1 MDISLIVSVCLTV
14 GFFIWQIQ
22 VYMRNK
28 NAAIRMQDFFLADS
42 TTDYSLSEEQDGKKL
57 ISCASEDSSLFES
70 TSLQRLID
78 ELNKYIRQNI
88 GTTDFAVIQNKTERF
103 TETIYENSTSNLS
116 MPTYIGLMG
125 TFTGV
130 FLGLVIFSFN
140 LLGLDDDGKINGLIH
155 GVIVS
160 MLTSLFGLF
169 LTTRSNHE
177 AAEAK
182 KTMDERKNVFYDF
195 IQNELMPSLGTSVVE
210 SLAKL
215 KDTINNFVPA
225 FDTVIERFHD
235 TFDEC
240 TKAFGNEFRSNVTVV
255 TDAVKAMGDN
265 IGELNEVSTNLRSLL
280 VELRT
285 GKMSE
290 TLDRFIDSVHSLDS
304 LEENIV
310 YLEQQKE
317 FLNSSTKELMDA
329 QEAYLLSLEL
339 PQEIANKLKAILDR
353 FVKFEDNINKLG
365 EDLSQNQLIGNRE
378 VNLIQQQINA
388 LERNTKLISNFQ
400 ELTTEELENVCNA
413 QIDDVNAL
421 TKRYSAA
428 ISNHSDEFK
437 EFMDSVANEI
447 QEKKKVFIETLEKAF
462 SVADIKSEF
471 KQLNKI
477 PGLLE
482 KLDSIDKALKAES
495 DLVEKLEDIRLSTVD
510 VFDVVDKYTTDS
522 PIVNGLETVKKNQEE
537 QNGIIEDVKKT
548 VETAQNNYMNTLSQI
563 HGRIDQIKLD
573 EIEKGN
579 MDVVSKINGISR
591 EFDDVK
597 RALSKIPTDQ
607 LPIEDIKAIERNV
620 TDIVKKL
627 KDAGINERNSGWSFF
642 GRK

>member
-1 MDISLIVSVCLTV
+1 MDYTLIISAFVTV
-14 GFFIWQIQ
+14 AFFIWQIK
-22 VYMRNK
+22 VYHSNK
-28 NAAIRMQDFFLADS
+28 SASKRMQYFFEADN
-42 TTDYSLSEEQDGKKL
+42 TTDYCLTEVMDGQKIIKYTSADDVL
-57 ISCASEDSSLFES
+57 YES
-70 TSLQRLID
+70 TSLQTLIK
-78 ELNKYIRQNI
+78 ELNKYIRQNV

-130 FLGLVIFSFN
+130 FLGLCTFSFN
-140 LLGLDDDGKINGLIH
+140 LFGLDDDGKINGLIH

-160 MLTSLFGLF
+160 MLTSLAGLVM
-169 LTTRSNHE
+169 TTWSNQN
-177 AAEAK
+177 AADAK
-182 KTMDERKNVFYDF
+182 KIMDERKNVFYDF

-235 TFDEC
+235 TFDDC

-255 TDAVKAMGDN
+255 TDAIKVMGEN

-317 FLNSSTKELMDA
+317 FLNSSTQELMNA
-329 QEAYLLSLEL
+329 QEAYLLSLEI
-339 PQEIANKLKAILDR
+339 PQEIADKLKGILDR
-353 FVKFEDNINKLG
+353 FVRFEDNINKFG
-365 EDLSQNQLIGNRE
+365 EGLAQNQLIGNRE

-388 LERNTKLISNFQ
+388 LERNTKLINNFQ
-400 ELTTEELENVCNA
+400 ELTTEELEKVCNA

-421 TKRYSAA
+421 TKKYSVA
-428 ISNHSDEFK
+428 INNHSDEFK
-437 EFMDSVANEI
+437 EFMDSVAKEI
-447 QEKKKVFIETLEKAF
+447 IAKKKEFMEILEGAF
-462 SVADIKSEF
+462 SVADIRTEF

-482 KLDSIDKALKAES
+482 KLDSIDKALKSES
-495 DLVEKLEDIRLSTVD
+495 DLMEKLEDIRLSTVD
-510 VFDVVDKYTTDS
+510 VFDSIDKLRTDH
-522 PIVNGLETVKKNQEE
+522 PLVN
-537 QNGIIEDVKKT
+537 
-548 VETAQNNYMNTLSQI
+548 S
-563 HGRIDQIKLD
+563 LD
-573 EIEKGN
+573 EIRKSQDNQMDKIEGLNPILSNVDQALSAIQDRLESIWKEGLEKGN
-579 MDVVSKINGISR
+579 QNIIAKIDGITK
-591 EFDDVK
+591 EFDDIK
-597 RALSKIPTDQ
+597 RTIATLPTDS
-607 LPIEDIKAIERNV
+607 ISAEDIKAIEKKIEEIDRKLRDNNIGDKV
-620 TDIVKKL
+620 T
-627 KDAGINERNSGWSFF
+627 GWSIF
-642 GRK
+642 GRR

>member
-1 MDISLIVSVCLTV
+1 
-14 GFFIWQIQ
+14 
-22 VYMRNK
+22 
-28 NAAIRMQDFFLADS
+28 MQDFFLADS

>member
-1 MDISLIVSVCLTV
+1 MDYTLIISVFVTV
-14 GFFIWQIQ
+14 GFFMWQIR
-22 VYMRNK
+22 VFRK
-28 NAAIRMQDFFLADS
+28 NSSAAQNMLNFFLAKS
-42 TTDYSLSEEQDGKKL
+42 TSDYSLVENQDGHKL
-57 ISCASEDSSLFES
+57 ISCPSDYETIVES
-70 TSLQRLID
+70 TSLPKLVE
-78 ELNKYIRQNI
+78 ELNKYIRQNV

-130 FLGLVIFSFN
+130 FLGLFVFNFN
-140 LLGLDDDGKINGLIH
+140 LMGLDDDGKIHGLIQ
-155 GVIVS
+155 GVIIS
-160 MLTSLFGLF
+160 MLTSLFGLW
-169 LTTRSNHE
+169 LTTKSNHN

-182 KTMDERKNVFYDF
+182 KIMDERKNVFYDF

-225 FDTVIERFHD
+225 FDTVIESFRD

-240 TKAFGNEFRSNVTVV
+240 TKAFGNEFRNNVTVV
-255 TDAVKAMGDN
+255 TDAVKVMGNN

-285 GKMSE
+285 GMLSE
-290 TLDRFIDSVHSLDS
+290 TLDRFADSVHSLDS

-317 FLNSSTKELMDA
+317 FLNSSTQELMNA
-329 QEAYLLSLEL
+329 QEAYLLSLEI
-339 PQEIANKLKAILDR
+339 PQEIANKLKSILDR
-353 FVKFEDNINKLG
+353 FVNFEDNINKFG
-365 EDLSQNQLIGNRE
+365 EGLSQNQLIGNRE

-388 LERNTKLISNFQ
+388 LERNTKLINNFQ
-400 ELTTEELENVCNA
+400 ELTTEDLEKVCNA

-421 TKRYSAA
+421 TRKYSAA

-447 QEKKKVFIETLEKAF
+447 QEKKKEFMEILESAF
-462 SVADIKSEF
+462 SVADIRTEF

-477 PGLLE
+477 PGILE
-482 KLDSIDKALKAES
+482 KLDSIEKALKSES

-510 VFDVVDKYTTDS
+510 VFDSVDKLRTDN
-522 PIVNGLETVKKNQEE
+522 PLENTMSEIRRNQENQLE
-537 QNGIIEDVKKT
+537 LFTENKKA
-548 VETAQNNYMNTLSQI
+548 VDGNLSSHLQTLSSIQE
-563 HGRIDQIKLD
+563 KLD
-573 EIEKGN
+573 FILNERLEKGSQSII
-579 MDVVSKINGISR
+579 SKINGLAK
-591 EFDDVK
+591 EFDEVK
-597 RALSKIPTDQ
+597 RAISKIPTERI
-607 LPIEDIKAIERNV
+607 PTEEIKALNKKTEEIER
-620 TDIVKKL
+620 KL
-627 KDAGINERNSGWSFF
+627 RDNNGERNSGWSIF